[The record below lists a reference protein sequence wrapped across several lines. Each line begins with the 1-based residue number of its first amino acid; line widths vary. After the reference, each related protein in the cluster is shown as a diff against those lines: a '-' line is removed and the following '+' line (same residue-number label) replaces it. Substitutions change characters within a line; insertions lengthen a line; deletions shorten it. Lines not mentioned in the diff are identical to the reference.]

1 MLHRKHAEK
10 GKVGN
15 LAKYRKTWG
24 IKPKLVSDSVS
35 KISKVVKKLKIK
47 SGK

>member
-24 IKPKLVSDSVS
+24 IKPESKSNLVS
-35 KISKVVKKLKIK
+35 KISKVVKKLKTK